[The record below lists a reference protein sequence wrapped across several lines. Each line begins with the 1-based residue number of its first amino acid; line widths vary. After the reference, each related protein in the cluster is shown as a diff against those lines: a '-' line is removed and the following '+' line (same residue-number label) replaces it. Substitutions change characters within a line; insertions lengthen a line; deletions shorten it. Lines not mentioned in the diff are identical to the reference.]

1 MIGVKGKK
9 YICITDNP
17 MKLGYLLSQ
26 DRRYTDN
33 QIWVA

>member
-9 YICITDNP
+9 KCIKGNP

-33 QIWVA
+33 QILVA

>member
-1 MIGVKGKK
+1 MIGVKGKQK
-9 YICITDNP
+9 CITDNP

-33 QIWVA
+33 QILVA